1 MNCLFLRRGYPDIVT
16 GIAVTVTG
24 TGNASGS
31 YAVIGG
37 VTVIAAGDYTV
48 QAGDV
53 ITFGV
58 SGTRFAGAGIVT
70 IDGTTV
76 ARSTTGKTVTYNWTV
91 PSDIGKIAIA
101 LTYASAHG
109 TITVTTS

>member
-1 MNCLFLRRGYPDIVT
+1 MNCLFLRRQYES

-24 TGNASGS
+24 AGNASGS

-58 SGTRFAGAGIVT
+58 IGHRFAAGLVK

-76 ARSTTGKTVTYNWTV
+76 ARSIDGKTVTYDWTV
-91 PSDIGKIAIA
+91 PDNIGNIAIA

-109 TITVTTS
+109 TVTVTTS

>member
-1 MNCLFLRRGYPDIVT
+1 MNCMFLRRRYLS

-24 TGNASGS
+24 TGDASGS

-58 SGTRFAGAGIVT
+58 FGTRFAGAGIVT

-76 ARSTTGKTVTYNWTV
+76 ARSTNGKTVTYDWTV
-91 PSDIGKIAIA
+91 PDNIGKVTIA

-109 TITVTTS
+109 TVTVTTS

>member
-1 MNCLFLRRGYPDIVT
+1 MFLRRQYES

-24 TGNASGS
+24 SGNASGS

-48 QAGDV
+48 QVGDV

-58 SGTRFAGAGIVT
+58 SGQRFAAGLVT

-76 ARSTTGKTVTYNWTV
+76 ARSTNGNTVTYDWTV
-91 PSDIGKIAIA
+91 PDNIGKVAIA

-109 TITVTTS
+109 TVTVTTS